1 MDSVEHW
8 AVVKISSLLLPIF
21 RKISRNWPLRR
32 TRTKWTIFS
41 NSRLVN
47 SGEIAIVDCPYIT
60 NWLSRA
66 YSFSRSEI
74 IRRSIPQ
81 WHSWQIWMVKAGTEI
96 NDSDWLNKDKILLR
110 GIPAWDH
117 MMVSFEKMRLNLVF
131 IEEWQR
137 CLWYRVLRSGAV
149 RTVAYFYVGVVL
161 RRCVS
166 FVYDSYTCLY

>member
-81 WHSWQIWMVKAGTEI
+81 WHSWQIWMVKAGMEI

-110 GIPAWDH
+110 GIPAGPHDGVFWKNEAQL
-117 MMVSFEKMRLNLVF
+117 SFYWRMAEVF
-131 IEEWQR
+131 MIQSAKKR
-137 CLWYRVLRSGAV
+137 CCPHRS
-149 RTVAYFYVGVVL
+149 VVL
-161 RRCVS
+161 SGCC
-166 FVYDSYTCLY
+166 FA